1 MVLPRLARNIQV
13 ECNIS
18 TVRDP
23 LDKSVKLH
31 LRDRRK
37 NRYIFV
43 GNEDEIILKGA
54 KFTLKKKDK
63 NLILLAKGPTL
74 AEIIVSVS

>member
-1 MVLPRLARNIQV
+1 MV

-18 TVRDP
+18 TVREP

-37 NRYIFV
+37 NRYNFI
-43 GNEDEIILKGA
+43 GNENEIILKGT
-54 KFTLKKKDK
+54 KFTLLK
-63 NLILLAKGPTL
+63 NEKSFVIKAKGPTL
-74 AEIIVSVS
+74 AEIIISVSKNT